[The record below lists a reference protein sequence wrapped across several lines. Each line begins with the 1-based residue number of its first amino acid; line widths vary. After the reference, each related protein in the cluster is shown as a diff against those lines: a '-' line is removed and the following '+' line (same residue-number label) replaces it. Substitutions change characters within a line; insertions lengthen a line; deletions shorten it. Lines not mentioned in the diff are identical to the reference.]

1 MTPMMIILCIAGTTT
16 AEQKRQVDDAEAV
29 YLGTQKQLFIDEF
42 LIASSRDVTL
52 TMNPPHQIFEPVLV
66 ADKPWEVQGIGAYN
80 TVLKEGDKF
89 RMWYDALFM
98 GGLPQEGA
106 RRLCYAESTD
116 GIKWHKPVLRLV
128 EFDGSKENNIVAPL
142 NPRRSMQGA
151 TVFIDAQVPE
161 EERYKLWSKL
171 TVTKEDRAKG
181 LESGLWAM
189 YSPDG
194 IHWMP
199 YDDNPNPKTHCD
211 TQNVV
216 FWDERLER
224 YVGYVR
230 WKEGEEGK
238 RWRAVGRVES
248 SDFHNWS
255 KVEKV
260 FEADELD
267 LNATQAR
274 GEIPVLDFY
283 TSAAMKYP
291 FAQDAYFM
299 LPSAFWHWGE
309 DRFPDTMDVQLLTSR
324 DGIKWQRAG
333 GRKPFMRLGM
343 TDSLASKMIF
353 ASPGV
358 VRVGDELWMYFA
370 GFNEP
375 HYAESRNSAL
385 FRATLRLDGFISAD
399 TPYEGGELTTTPLVF
414 SGGRLEL
421 NLDTSAGG
429 SLKVEIQ
436 DESGRPI
443 DGFGLEDAD
452 ELNGNSVR
460 MCVTWNGKSE
470 KMSASPSSFVSALA
484 GKAVKIRFVMRDTK
498 LYAFQFR

>member
-1 MTPMMIILCIAGTTT
+1 MTPIIIIWYIAGTANT
-16 AEQKRQVDDAEAV
+16 EQSTPVDDSKAV
-29 YLGTQKQLFIDEF
+29 YIGTQKQLFIDEF
-42 LIASSRDVTL
+42 LVAFSQNVTL
-52 TMNPPHQIFEPVLV
+52 TMNPPHQIFEPVLA
-66 ADKPWEVQGIGAYN
+66 ADKPWEVLGIGAYN
-80 TVLKEGDKF
+80 IVIKEGEKF
-89 RMWYDALFM
+89 RMWYDALFI

-116 GIKWHKPVLRLV
+116 GINWHKPVLGLV

-151 TVFIDAQVPE
+151 TVFIDARAPE

-171 TVTKEDRAKG
+171 LVTKEDRAKG

-194 IHWMP
+194 IHWTP
-199 YDDNPNPKTHCD
+199 YDDNPNPRTHCD

-216 FWDERLER
+216 FWDESIER

-230 WKEGEEGK
+230 WKEGEEEK

-248 SDFHNWS
+248 TDFHNWS

-267 LNATQAR
+267 LNVIPAR
-274 GEIPVLDFY
+274 GDIPVVDFY

-291 FAQDAYFM
+291 FAQNTYFM

-324 DGIKWQRAG
+324 DGIRWQRAG
-333 GRKPFMRLGM
+333 GRKSFMRLGPS
-343 TDSLASKMIF
+343 DGLASKMIF
-353 ASPGV
+353 SCPGV
-358 VRVGDELWMYFA
+358 VRVGDELWLYFA
-370 GFNEP
+370 GFNQP
-375 HYAESRNSAL
+375 HFAKSRGSAL
-385 FRATLRLDGFISAD
+385 FRSILRLDGFISAD
-399 TPYEGGELTTTPLVF
+399 TPYEGGELTTVPIVF
-414 SGGRLEL
+414 SGSRLEL

-429 SLKVEIQ
+429 SVKVEIQ
-436 DESGRPI
+436 NESGCPI
-443 DGFGLEDAD
+443 DGFKLEDVD

-460 MCVTWNGKSE
+460 MLVTWNGKSD
-470 KMSASPSSFVSALA
+470 VSALA
-484 GKAVKIRFVMRDTK
+484 DKAVKIRFVMRNAK
-498 LYAFQFR
+498 LYAFQFK